1 MQPEIIDLS
10 RYRMEKA
17 KADMAASEILLNE
30 GLFDQSLN
38 RSYYAIFH
46 SVRSLLALD
55 QFDSRKHSGIIAY
68 FNRNYVSPGTLDR
81 EYSKIIMGAE
91 RMRNKSDYDDFFVV
105 SKADAENQIKNAKKF
120 ITAIESIIA
129 VKMNCSS

>member
-17 KADMAASEILLNE
+17 KADMTASEILLNE

-68 FNRNYVSPGTLDR
+68 FNRNYVSPGTLDM

-91 RMRNKSDYDDFFVV
+91 RMRNKSDYDDFFIV
-105 SKADAENQIKNAKKF
+105 SKSEAENQIANAKKF
-120 ITAIESIIA
+120 ITAIESLIA
-129 VKMNCSS
+129 VKMN

>member
-1 MQPEIIDLS
+1 MRPEIIDLS
-10 RYRMEKA
+10 RYRLEKS
-17 KADMAASEILLNE
+17 KIDLLAAEILYKE

-68 FNRNYVSPGTLDR
+68 FNRNYVASGKLDKI
-81 EYSKIIMGAE
+81 YSKILMGAE
-91 RMRNKSDYDDFFVV
+91 RLRNKSDYDDFYVV
-105 SKADAENQIKNAKKF
+105 AGSDAEKQIENAKIF
-120 ITAIESIIA
+120 IARIETLL
-129 VKMNCSS
+129 VWKT